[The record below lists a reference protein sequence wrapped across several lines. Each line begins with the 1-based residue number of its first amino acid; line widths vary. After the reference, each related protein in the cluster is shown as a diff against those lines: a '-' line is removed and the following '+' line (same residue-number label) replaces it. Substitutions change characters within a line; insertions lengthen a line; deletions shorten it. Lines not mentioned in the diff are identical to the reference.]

1 MTTEFSFPSF
11 AQLYPNEKRRLKRLR
26 EALRYAGRTL
36 LYRKQ
41 CQQLVAFLNTNPLW
55 AEFFNQNLYRTNSL
69 LYAYCDKTFNAEQRL
84 NAISQH
90 FLLAEEKW
98 GVDFCQKLVTQKSV
112 VLSQL
117 TEQLSLQLNL
127 NQIDPLEG
135 FFSLNIYDNE
145 SQRSVYDA
153 SFSFL
158 SPNQILIASIQGP
171 KGEVAQDLVRTAT
184 KQLHGIRPMFM
195 IVNAFKMLATQ
206 SDCELIGI
214 AHKRQAKYRW
224 NDSKRLIFNYDE
236 FWQENN
242 GTLNAKGY
250 WQLPLSIE
258 RKPLEEIQSKKRS
271 MYRKRYE
278 MLDQLE
284 AELAKRFE

>member
-1 MTTEFSFPSF
+1 
-11 AQLYPNEKRRLKRLR
+11 
-26 EALRYAGRTL
+26 
-36 LYRKQ
+36 
-41 CQQLVAFLNTNPLW
+41 
-55 AEFFNQNLYRTNSL
+55 
-69 LYAYCDKTFNAEQRL
+69 
-84 NAISQH
+84 
-90 FLLAEEKW
+90 
-98 GVDFCQKLVTQKSV
+98 
-112 VLSQL
+112 
-117 TEQLSLQLNL
+117 
-127 NQIDPLEG
+127 
-135 FFSLNIYDNE
+135 
-145 SQRSVYDA
+145 
-153 SFSFL
+153 
-158 SPNQILIASIQGP
+158 
-171 KGEVAQDLVRTAT
+171 
-184 KQLHGIRPMFM
+184 M

-242 GTLNAKGY
+242 GILNAKGY